1 MNWIAEKLAE
11 HLKENPDHAFLYDE
25 STAKGLT
32 YRQFDELSG
41 KVRAFLLDNRIG
53 KEDFVLIN
61 LPRGS
66 QPLIAAMGSGARAQ
80 PSRWWRIP
88 TRLNGSTSFGRIA
101 AASWKSTQKTG
112 KRS

>member
-25 STAKGLT
+25 SNAKGLT

-66 QPLIAAMGSGARAQ
+66 QPLIAAMGVWRTGAAFALVEEAGNQCKKLGNGHEYPARRRICR
-80 PSRWWRIP
+80 SR
-88 TRLNGSTSFGRIA
+88 
-101 AASWKSTQKTG
+101 
-112 KRS
+112 